1 LAKVVIWGMKNFQI
15 CRIAANPCRIAT
27 VAAVLLFCIG
37 LSQRGYAQF
46 KPDNQALYDSI
57 VHEDSVFFGAYNTCI
72 VHLQEYADFY
82 ADNLEFYHDKGGVM
96 FSKADVVEAT
106 RKNVCGHTTRTLV
119 PGSLEVYPIAGFG
132 AIEIGFHTF
141 ANSQDPPNT
150 PHHAGRFVVIWHH
163 TNGKWL
169 ITRVISLH

>member
-1 LAKVVIWGMKNFQI
+1 MKNSRTFHISTKTRQ
-15 CRIAANPCRIAT
+15 IAAKTSRIAT
-27 VAAVLLFCIG
+27 TALLVLFCTV
-37 LSQRGYAQF
+37 LSQRSNAQF

-106 RKNVCGHTTRTLV
+106 KKNVCGHTTRTLI
-119 PGSLEVYPIAGFG
+119 PGSLEVYPIANYG

-141 ANSQDPPNT
+141 TNSQDPPNT
-150 PHHAGRFVVIWHH
+150 PHHAGRFVLIWHH